1 MDIIDDDIYISD
13 SEEERIPETRL
24 KTGINLRE
32 LVQMDQPIVF
42 QVQDTILEDT
52 FDKEQADF
60 YQNENLLKNI
70 KLECHGGNDDND
82 DDDGSNIS
90 PFQKMA
96 LKMHNLTEDG
106 SVKKKPGGQGNQPG
120 GVPGQKALGR
130 TLETSIRA
138 LTRELSSK
146 QRRCSTPAPGN
157 GAGEGPQVPEG
168 ASVTVHYNAYLEF
181 NEEPYDSTYMRGKPE
196 TFRLNAYQLIQGL
209 EIGIATMKKK
219 EKSQFLIS
227 PELAYK
233 ELGVP
238 PRIPGNSEL
247 LIEVE
252 LISFLDDEAA
262 NLMDSE
268 SAKLQTF
275 KDFYKAAQGN
285 ITGGNDAFT
294 NNNIRLAIKKYN
306 TALNI
311 LENRCKL
318 SNDEEES
325 KQRKLVVKVCVNL
338 AVCYNKIGSSKQACV
353 KCRNALYHDA
363 KNAKA
368 LFNFGR
374 ALLMLGD
381 YDEAHRRLTA
391 ALKLA
396 PNDTSISEELKLLK
410 EKKNKFQVSE
420 KQMMQRMFSS
430 KPVAT
435 KSNEKIETAKVS
447 EHFYETVKKTLDD
460 LLSSQNKVLTLP
472 SGLTAQEEVCLR
484 KEAEKRGMK
493 VIVTSQGG
501 ANDITIAKKNDKE

>member
-13 SEEERIPETRL
+13 IEDERIPETRL

-32 LVQMDQPIVF
+32 LLQMDQPIEF

-52 FDKEQADF
+52 FDKETADF
-60 YQNENLLKNI
+60 YQNEDLLKNI
-70 KLECHGGNDDND
+70 KLECQGD
-82 DDDGSNIS
+82 DDDDDDDEGSNLS

-96 LKMHNLTEDG
+96 LKMHNLMEDG
-106 SVKKKPGGQGNQPG
+106 SVKKKI
-120 GVPGQKALGR
+120 LR
-130 TLETSIRA
+130 
-138 LTRELSSK
+138 
-146 QRRCSTPAPGN
+146 
-157 GAGEGPQVPEG
+157 AGEGPQVPEG

-252 LISFLDDEAA
+252 LISFLDDQAA

-268 SAKLQTF
+268 SAKSQTF

-311 LENRCKL
+311 LENRCQL

-338 AVCYNKIGSSKQACV
+338 AVCYNKLGLSKQACV
-353 KCRNALYHDA
+353 KCRNALYHDG

-396 PNDTSISEELKLLK
+396 PNDTSISEELILLK

-430 KPVAT
+430 KPAAT
-435 KSNEKIETAKVS
+435 KSSEKIETAKVS

-493 VIVTSQGG
+493 VVITSQSGG
-501 ANDITIAKKNDKE
+501 NAITIVKKDDKE

>member
-82 DDDGSNIS
+82 DDEGSSIS

-106 SVKKKPGGQGNQPG
+106 SVKKKI
-120 GVPGQKALGR
+120 LR
-130 TLETSIRA
+130 
-138 LTRELSSK
+138 
-146 QRRCSTPAPGN
+146 
-157 GAGEGPQVPEG
+157 AGEGPQIPEG

-252 LISFLDDEAA
+252 LISFLDDQAA

-268 SAKLQTF
+268 SAKSQTF

-430 KPVAT
+430 KPAAT

-460 LLSSQNKVLTLP
+460 LMSSQNKVLTLP

-501 ANDITIAKKNDKE
+501 ANDITIAKKDDKE

>member
-1 MDIIDDDIYISD
+1 
-13 SEEERIPETRL
+13 
-24 KTGINLRE
+24 
-32 LVQMDQPIVF
+32 MDQPIVF

-60 YQNENLLKNI
+60 YRTEDLLKNI
-70 KLECHGGNDDND
+70 KLECQGDNDDND
-82 DDDGSNIS
+82 DDEGSSLS

-96 LKMHNLTEDG
+96 LKMHNLMEDG
-106 SVKKKPGGQGNQPG
+106 SVKKKIL
-120 GVPGQKALGR
+120 K
-130 TLETSIRA
+130 
-138 LTRELSSK
+138 
-146 QRRCSTPAPGN
+146 
-157 GAGEGPQVPEG
+157 AGEGPQVPEG

-252 LISFLDDEAA
+252 LISFLDDQAA

-268 SAKLQTF
+268 SAKPQTF

-325 KQRKLVVKVCVNL
+325 KQQKLVVKVCVNL
-338 AVCYNKIGSSKQACV
+338 AVCYNKLGLSKQACV
-353 KCRNALYHDA
+353 KCHNALYHDR

-368 LFNFGR
+368 LFNYGR

-396 PNDTSISEELKLLK
+396 PNDTSISEELILLK

-430 KPVAT
+430 KPSAT

-460 LLSSQNKVLTLP
+460 LLSSQNKVMTLP

-493 VIVTSQGG
+493 VIITSQSGG
-501 ANDITIAKKNDKE
+501 NVISIVKKDDKE